1 MVVIP
6 TSGRLYGEYT
16 DRGLES
22 LNATLKDRLK
32 GLKVDYRILVDRDGW
47 VDIELEGTD
56 TDVAARLVGNLLG
69 VRPRNRGDLDR
80 CTTWVG
86 RVEAITGEGI
96 VIDMKLIK
104 VIVASRTVSLQLE
117 DSYEEA
123 VARYGLYP
131 NVPVEVA
138 IYKMNSG
145 DRYTACFSDNFLAKL
160 HGWGVTGLNRILT
173 TGVTSSIVRRHLKR
187 SYMEKYIAYY
197 ERLGILEHHIVCKI
211 ASNPY
216 RIAQALRSV
225 LKGVDIYV
233 VRPKPIGY
241 LSLLHT

>member
-6 TSGRLYGEYT
+6 TSGRLYGKYT

-22 LNATLKDRLK
+22 LNATLKDCLK

-47 VDIELEGTD
+47 VDIELEGVD
-56 TDVAARLVGNLLG
+56 MDIAARLVSNLLG
-69 VRPRNRGDLDR
+69 VRPRDRGDLDR
-80 CTTWVG
+80 YTAWVG
-86 RVEAITGEGI
+86 RVEAITSEGI

-104 VIVASRTVSLQLE
+104 AVVASRTVSLQLE
-117 DSYEEA
+117 NSYEEA

-138 IYKMNSG
+138 ICRMNGG
-145 DRYTACFSDNFLAKL
+145 DRYVACFSDNFLAKL
-160 HGWGVTGLNRILT
+160 HGWGVTGLNRILI
-173 TGVTSSIVRRHLKR
+173 TGVTSSIVRRHLKK
-187 SYMEKYIAYY
+187 SYMERYVAYY

-216 RIAQALRSV
+216 RIAQALKSI
-225 LKGVDIYV
+225 LKGVDVYV
-233 VRPKPIGY
+233 VKPKPIGY